1 MGAHARDI
9 MPAGH
14 AEAVTPG
21 DTSGSNFTREAEGL
35 YVGGAG
41 DVALVLPSGTAITF
55 VGVPAGTVLPVRCI
69 RVNSTNTTA
78 TSMVALA
85 TRSRE

>member
-14 AEAVTPG
+14 AEAVTTG
-21 DTSGSNFTREAEGL
+21 DTTANNFSREAEGL

-41 DVALVLPSGTAITF
+41 DVALVLPSGTAVTF
-55 VGVPAGTVLPVRCI
+55 VAVPAGTILPVRCI
-69 RVNSTNTTA
+69 RVNTTNTDA
-78 TSMVALA
+78 TNMVALM
-85 TRSRE
+85 TRARE